1 MRNHGQIGTY
11 ERKKLRNE
19 SRLLIYEKNGFKK
32 THVTVSLITNDFIDR
47 YLMDTNIKIMWN
59 NNKVGR
65 YLYHLIRQ
73 NTS

>member
-47 YLMDTNIKIMWN
+47 YLMDK
-59 NNKVGR
+59 KD
-65 YLYHLIRQ
+65 LL
-73 NTS
+73 